1 LKFHFGF
8 IKAGDIYQ
16 NPFRFLPGI
25 ADRDNLLPLYDRVHA
40 KIRAID
46 PETLIFYEPV
56 TWGIMSTS
64 GTFGTGFTHPPGND
78 AKGTIL
84 SWHYYCW
91 VLQNGE
97 DPIKNDTVMEF
108 YRVFCDKW
116 QINEYFDTVE
126 KDTKR
131 LGGGPSFLSEFGVCV
146 YIDPIT
152 HDRNIDE
159 CKPAL
164 IISDSRL
171 TSWTYWDSNF
181 YDFKRHVDY
190 LIVNEFSRV
199 YPTATNGIPLSLFYN
214 STTRFFSYSFD
225 WNTSSKNQA
234 SLTTDIFIPQHLYP
248 NGFNVTV
255 SSNLQWTFDQTSSKL
270 ILSLQ
275 NSLLDNFDNLSSLIT
290 STVSSITVKSK

>member
-1 LKFHFGF
+1 
-8 IKAGDIYQ
+8 
-16 NPFRFLPGI
+16 
-25 ADRDNLLPLYDRVHA
+25 
-40 KIRAID
+40 
-46 PETLIFYEPV
+46 
-56 TWGIMSTS
+56 MSTS

-78 AKGTIL
+78 AKGTSL

-91 VLQNGE
+91 IYETGLDPVSNGSIPELYRTLCDHLQLDLYFN
-97 DPIKNDTVMEF
+97 TVDSDM
-108 YRVFCDKW
+108 
-116 QINEYFDTVE
+116 
-126 KDTKR
+126 KR
-131 LGGGPSFLSEFGVCV
+131 LSGAPSFLSEFGYCV
-146 YIDPIT
+146 FRDSVT
-152 HDRNIDE
+152 HAENAEE
-159 CKPAL
+159 CKPILDAA
-164 IISDSRL
+164 DRYL
-171 TSWTYWDSNF
+171 TSWTYWDSDF
-181 YDFKRHVDY
+181 YDASQNIDF